1 MIPKPSAMRLC
12 VAILLFFAVWEAC
25 ARVDDAITDGAPLLA
40 LHDSSVLMTTDEFGV
55 TGKPNAHYLKWKMNS
70 LGFRGPQ
77 LRWDRERIVCVGA
90 SETFGVYEPEG
101 LEFPRQLERE
111 LNVLA
116 GTERYQVVNA
126 GLPGQSLSSFARR
139 AVTTIGRIR
148 PSIAVIYP
156 SLAIYID
163 PPEEGYVRD
172 PRPPAPKFQARIGG
186 KLLDLLSASV
196 PEFIQTNI
204 QRLQIGWRTR
214 HTMVLDRI
222 PESNVGRFHR
232 DLSHLLDILETERV
246 RPLLVTHATRFGST
260 VRPEDRPVLTAW
272 RTLHPELK
280 EDGFLDME
288 DRLNGVIQAEA
299 ARRHLMLVDAA
310 SQLHGSADFVEFV
323 HFTPGG
329 ANKLARAIADEIL
342 CSGQDCRRD
351 LASQ

>member
-1 MIPKPSAMRLC
+1 MRFSLA
-12 VAILLFFAVWEAC
+12 VLLFFAVWEIC
-25 ARVDDAITDGAPLLA
+25 ARVDDSITDGAPLLG
-40 LHDSSVLMTTDEFGV
+40 LHDSSVLLTTDEFGV

-77 LRWDRERIVCVGA
+77 LRWDRERIICIGA

-111 LNVLA
+111 LNFLA
-116 GTERYQVVNA
+116 KTERYQVVNG

-139 AVTTIGRIR
+139 AAATIDRIR

-163 PPEEGYVRD
+163 PPAEEFVRD
-172 PRPPAPKFQARIGG
+172 QVPPTPKFQARIAG
-186 KLLDLLSASV
+186 KLLDLLGASL
-196 PEFIQTNI
+196 PEFIQTGI
-204 QRLQIGWRTR
+204 QRLQIRWQTR
-214 HTMVLDRI
+214 HTNVLDRI
-222 PESNVGRFHR
+222 PESNVQRFR
-232 DLSHLLDILETERV
+232 SDLSRLLDILETERV

-272 RTLHPELK
+272 RTLHPGLK

-288 DRLNGVIQAEA
+288 NRLNGVIQAEA
-299 ARRHLMLVDAA
+299 TRRNLMLVDAS
-310 SQLHGSADFVEFV
+310 SQLHGPADFVEFV

-329 ANKLARAIADEIL
+329 ANKLARTIADEIM
-342 CSGQDCRRD
+342 CSGQDCSKN
-351 LASQ
+351 LASR